1 MESLSTI
8 LLQRKKQLFAFNKTV
23 NVVIDDTKSF
33 SLGNGEFVEFEL
45 ETKQHFIKAS
55 SCLGE
60 GEILLNLNEEE
71 IKKIEVSFQMSKR
84 EKLIRFTFIIAS
96 LILTILSIVYSK
108 YSSSI
113 FILLPILFIITRNKN
128 KLSIK
133 KV

>member
-8 LLQRKKQLFAFNKTV
+8 LLQRKKQLFAFNQII

-33 SLGNGEFVEFEL
+33 SLGNGEFVEFKL
-45 ETKQHFIKAS
+45 DAKQHFIKAS

-60 GEILLNLNEEE
+60 EEIFLNLYEEE

-84 EKLIRFTFIIAS
+84 EKLVRFTFIIVS
-96 LILTILSIVYSK
+96 LVLTILSIVFSK
-108 YSSSI
+108 YGSSI
-113 FILLPILFIITRNKN
+113 CIFLPILFIITRNKN

-133 KV
+133 KI